1 MACFR
6 LNECRKPEDAANGN
20 TSVMTV
26 AADLGYANA
35 SHFSA
40 AFQKQFGVTPSTFKR
55 VM

>member
-1 MACFR
+1 
-6 LNECRKPEDAANGN
+6 
-20 TSVMTV
+20 
-26 AADLGYANA
+26 NA

>member
-1 MACFR
+1 
-6 LNECRKPEDAANGN
+6 
-20 TSVMTV
+20 
-26 AADLGYANA
+26 ANA